1 MQSDIQFYI
10 ILAFTALVHTVDTG
24 AFAARLAGVRTGR
37 LALAGSLY
45 NALAIV
51 SRGANTVAGPL
62 IALMTDL
69 AANSQHADSLLPN
82 FRLILLA
89 SSAGTLVAALL
100 IPSISRVLATG
111 VASYEKRRSL
121 PRVIINSAS
130 VRGLWQIRRGLRRPT
145 LAAVRESRASPFP
158 RRLLVF
164 STLATAA
171 FTVSNFAALY
181 ASALFPPG
189 ARTAASLAPLMTGS
203 AVFVNTFIIA
213 PIIALVTDEALRG
226 ERPVEDVTYITIWQV
241 GARFVGTLLAQ
252 LLLQP
257 MGWALAELTRILIH

>member
-1 MQSDIQFYI
+1 MQFPI
-10 ILAFTALVHTVDTG
+10 ILIFTILVHAVDTG
-24 AFAARLAGVRTGR
+24 AHAARLAGVRTGR

-62 IALMTDL
+62 IALMTDV
-69 AANSQHADSLLPN
+69 AANTQNADSLLPN

-89 SSAGTLVAALL
+89 ASAGTLLAALL
-100 IPSISRVLATG
+100 IPSASRVLATG

-121 PRVIINSAS
+121 PRVIVNSAS
-130 VRGLWQIRRGLRRPT
+130 IRGLWQVRRSLRRPT

-158 RRLLVF
+158 RRLLLF

-181 ASALFPPG
+181 ASALHPQG
-189 ARTAASLAPLMTGS
+189 ARTAASLAPLLTGS
-203 AVFVNTFIIA
+203 AVFVNTFIVT
-213 PIIALVTDEALRG
+213 PSIALVTDEALRG
-226 ERPVEDVTYITIWQV
+226 ERPLEDVTYITIWQV
-241 GARFVGTLLAQ
+241 GARLAGTLLAQ
-252 LLLQP
+252 LLLSP
-257 MGWALAELTRILIH
+257 MGWVLAETTRLLIK

>member
-1 MQSDIQFYI
+1 MQFYL
-10 ILAFTALVHTVDTG
+10 ILAFTALVHTVDTS
-24 AFAARLAGVRTGR
+24 AYAARLAGVRTGR
-37 LALAGSLY
+37 LSLANSLY

-69 AANSQHADSLLPN
+69 AANTQSADTLLPRY
-82 FRLILLA
+82 RLILLSA
-89 SSAGTLVAALL
+89 TAGTLIAAIL
-100 IPSISRVLATG
+100 IPTVSRVLATG

-121 PRVIINSAS
+121 PQVIVNSAS
-130 VRGLWQIRRGLRRPT
+130 VRGLWQIRRGLRKPT
-145 LAAVRESRASPFP
+145 LAAVRGSRASPFP

-164 STLATAA
+164 STLVTAA

-181 ASALFPPG
+181 ASAQYPPG
-189 ARTAASLAPLMTGS
+189 ARTAASLAPLLTGS
-203 AVFVNTFIIA
+203 AVFVNTFIVA
-213 PIIALVTDEALRG
+213 PMVALVTDEALKG

-252 LLLQP
+252 VFLQP
-257 MGWALAELTRILIH
+257 MGWVLAELTRVLVQ